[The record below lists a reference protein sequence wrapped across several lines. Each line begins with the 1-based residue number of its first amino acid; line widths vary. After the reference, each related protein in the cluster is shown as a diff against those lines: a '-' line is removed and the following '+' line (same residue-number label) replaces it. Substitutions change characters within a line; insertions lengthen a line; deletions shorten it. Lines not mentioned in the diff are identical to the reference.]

1 MRTPISLLV
10 AAGLVGCAE
19 PDPAELFYGTSV
31 TSVRDEAAAA
41 DAFVQRIAS
50 AQDTLHVA
58 IPTGEDTAIAD
69 ALIEAWDRGV
79 QVEVVT
85 DVDVADTEGIRRL
98 LDAEVPVRLADA
110 GLTYFEFSLNTDV
123 VFTSEMTKMSDVW
136 VVADRQ
142 SVLAAS
148 HVGSLAD
155 GTRILFD
162 LKGEEIIEDLLAEH
176 NQLFGG
182 TDATAV
188 DAYDAPNKSI
198 TDFRWRYGTDSD
210 VDLQM
215 WFGPQERL
223 TKRIVD
229 GIYGARS
236 SIWVLTNDLA
246 NEGLTK
252 ALQDKAAL
260 GFDVRVVVGPNFGD
274 SSSAVS
280 RFFENETPDVD
291 KRRVTD
297 PVVPTLVILDWED
310 LPSGRRGQARGM
322 VITHDLFNAA
332 RLYRGN
338 PVETDQLI
346 DGVMWELAT
355 AATPTGD
362 LQSLLDVWQ
371 DHLDRSEAF

>member
-1 MRTPISLLV
+1 MRTPFSLLL

-19 PDPAELFYGTSV
+19 PDPSELFYGATV
-31 TSVRDEAAAA
+31 TSVRDEASAA
-41 DAFVQRIAS
+41 DAFVQRIAT
-50 AQDTLHVA
+50 AEDTLHVA
-58 IPTGEDTAIAD
+58 LPTGEDPTIAD
-69 ALIEAWDRGV
+69 ALIEAWDRGI

-85 DVDVADTEGIRRL
+85 DADVADTEGIRRL

-110 GLTYFEFSLNTDV
+110 GLTYFEFTLNADV

-136 VVADRQ
+136 VVADSQ
-142 SVLAAS
+142 TVLAAS

-162 LKGEEIIEDLLAEH
+162 MKGEELIEDLLREH

-246 NEGLTK
+246 NEGLSK
-252 ALQDKAAL
+252 ALQDKAER
-260 GFDVRVVVGPNFGD
+260 GFDVRVVVGPDFGD

-280 RFFENETPDVD
+280 RVFENETPDVD

-310 LPSGRRGQARGM
+310 QPSGRRGQARGM

-332 RLYRGN
+332 RLYRGS

-355 AATPTGD
+355 ASTPTGD
-362 LQSLLDVWQ
+362 LQALMDVWQ